1 MAEKKT
7 VWLVN
12 QYAMPPQ
19 YESRLRTIKFAQY
32 LQTKGYEVT
41 IFASSIMHNMD
52 IDLIEGDEPYIECDY
67 DDLHFVHIKAKN
79 YHNNGVNRI
88 ISSFQFHWRMVKLA
102 QKFKKPDVIVQ
113 TALIP
118 FGNVISRLAKKTRA
132 KYIVEVLD
140 LWPNSLVELGVAK
153 ASNPVIKYLYHLEYK
168 QYQHADE
175 LVFSLSLIHI

>member
-67 DDLHFVHIKAKN
+67 DDLHFVHIKAK
-79 YHNNGVNRI
+79 RTI
-88 ISSFQFHWRMVKLA
+88 IIMVS
-102 QKFKKPDVIVQ
+102 IV
-113 TALIP
+113 
-118 FGNVISRLAKKTRA
+118 
-132 KYIVEVLD
+132 
-140 LWPNSLVELGVAK
+140 SLV
-153 ASNPVIKYLYHLEYK
+153 H
-168 QYQHADE
+168 
-175 LVFSLSLIHI
+175 FSSTGEWLSLLRSSKNRM

>member
-1 MAEKKT
+1 M
-7 VWLVN
+7 
-12 QYAMPPQ
+12 
-19 YESRLRTIKFAQY
+19 
-32 LQTKGYEVT
+32 
-41 IFASSIMHNMD
+41 
-52 IDLIEGDEPYIECDY
+52 
-67 DDLHFVHIKAKN
+67 
-79 YHNNGVNRI
+79 
-88 ISSFQFHWRMVKLA
+88 
-102 QKFKKPDVIVQ
+102 Q

-175 LVFSLSLIHI
+175 LVFSQEGGPDYLSDRNGIRNKEVNLTENMSTISITEWICMTLMPSRVNIFWKMKI